1 MGPTSQ
7 QAAGMGGAGKPA
19 GMQADNTFQNK
30 DVRQLVVLVR
40 YKPKPPE
47 NFGDQT
53 VAANMLQGVTGA
65 IDSAVGAAEG
75 AMASI
80 PGLDMFIKEKK
91 TDSTSDKEYVYD
103 YSDWDNAFSR
113 LGPDLVKM
121 NPENKAD
128 TFEFSSTDTDGRKS
142 DGKQLF
148 AKVNSKIAAW
158 SQYTVWIHF
167 IGIGQGGHVVNE
179 CTDLLAKDAGFKSE
193 TKRCV
198 KSVIYVG
205 YSIFKNE
212 HVLNVD
218 AFKGQGQA
226 ISFGSAFD
234 LTQHAVNY
242 FEPNDKLVQM
252 IKDSNKNTLSLPVG
266 KVKMRVIRIVALFL
280 GGMSLSPG
288 HMGDLNKI
296 DMVKSEITGMIDDIV
311 GFIKKAVTDTAAFVK
326 LGKLPEFG
334 KMMDGLGTIP
344 DECRHRLGDFF
355 DHFTSEAL
363 RQVEHANV
371 TMTPASLAE
380 VLNCFCPLFDHI
392 TKAMS
397 LFTYESETSVAL
409 AQQIIE
415 NAGVNHVYVTGDS
428 GYTDLSKSDPYYQ
441 KFIGKINDPKPD
453 LAMAYVSQAKN
464 LIAQAAGQGIEIKN
478 FSDEQKITLAE
489 AIYLLARPMTLS
501 KEEVYKELLTLSDS
515 FVNFD
520 SVSQKITTNKLTDI
534 PASPLHSL
542 GVAYPPELQTSIAKN
557 NDQVSRIKGYFNK
570 NNFGMQEDSQYLIFN
585 SHNVLCTKMP
595 DAVAFCLDQQTTF
608 VDYQRNNAGMDNE
621 FPATGK
627 YKYNAA
633 GSQPKGNILPAQQL
647 PAAGGN

>member
-1 MGPTSQ
+1 MGLTSQ

-30 DVRQLVVLVR
+30 EVRQLVMLVR

-47 NFGDQT
+47 DFGDQT
-53 VAANMLQGVTGA
+53 VAAGMLSGVTGA
-65 IDSAVGAAEG
+65 VDGVVGAAEG
-75 AMASI
+75 AMANI

-103 YSDWDNAFSR
+103 YSDWDSAFSR

-121 NPENKAD
+121 NPESKAD
-128 TFEFSSTDTDGRKS
+128 TFEFSSTDTNGRKS
-142 DGKQLF
+142 DAQELF
-148 AKVNSKIAAW
+148 AKVNSKMAGW
-158 SQYTVWIHF
+158 SNYTVWIHF

-179 CTDLLAKDAGFKSE
+179 CTDLLAKDDGFKSE
-193 TKRCV
+193 AKRCV

-205 YSIFKNE
+205 TSIFKNE
-212 HVLNVD
+212 QILNTN

-242 FEPNDKLVQM
+242 FEPNETLVQM

-266 KVKMRVIRIVALFL
+266 KVKVRIIRIVSLFL
-280 GGMSLSPG
+280 GGMSLSIG
-288 HMGDLNKI
+288 HVGDLHKI
-296 DMVKSEITGMIDDIV
+296 DMIKDEITGMIDDIT
-311 GFIKKAVTDTAAFVK
+311 GFIKKAVTDTASFIQ

-355 DHFTSEAL
+355 DHFTRDAL
-363 RQVEHANV
+363 HQVEHANI

-397 LFTYESETSVAL
+397 LFTYESKTSVAL
-409 AQQIIE
+409 AQQIID

-428 GYTDLSKSDPYYQ
+428 GYTDLSKLDPYYQ
-441 KFIGKINDPKPD
+441 KFIGKVNDPKPD
-453 LAMAYVSQAKN
+453 MAMAYVSQAKS
-464 LIAQAAGQGIEIKN
+464 LIAQAAVQGIEIKD
-478 FSDEQKITLAE
+478 FTDDQKIALAE
-489 AIYLLARPMTLS
+489 GIYLLARPMTLS

-515 FVNFD
+515 YVNYD
-520 SVSQKITTNKLTDI
+520 AISQKITTNKLTDI
-534 PASPLHSL
+534 PAGPLQSL
-542 GVAYPPELQTSIAKN
+542 GVGYPPELQASIAKN

-585 SHNVLCTKMP
+585 SHNALCTKMP

-608 VDYQRNNAGMDNE
+608 VDYQRSVRMDNE
-621 FPATGK
+621 FATTGK
-627 YKYNAA
+627 NKYNPA
-633 GSQPKGNILPAQQL
+633 GGQQNENVMPAQPLPA
-647 PAAGGN
+647 